1 MSAGATTTIDDVHA
15 HAHENETTF
24 AFASRDSVVAIL
36 GADVDVNVDVVVSD
50 VVASI
55 MSNVVAAAAEN
66 EERSITGAV
75 VDAIADTDK
84 ATLAIPKLRGF
95 DSRLIELFVNLISKE
110 VDFDKLQINP
120 VTVVST
126 VKAAMELVE
135 GRAALSGEDKKRLV
149 LHVTRYLVDRATF
162 DDPRRK
168 QLCLELFDSGVVSA
182 TIDLAVAATK
192 GRVEINAGKTAI
204 VAKTGCACVVS

>member
-36 GADVDVNVDVVVSD
+36 GDVDVNVDVVVSD
-50 VVASI
+50 VVTSI

-66 EERSITGAV
+66 EERSITGAI

-84 ATLAIPKLRGF
+84 ATLAPPKLRGF